1 MGRKLKKGLDFFPIY
16 HDFFVSNDI
25 KALRRAHGLVGI
37 LTYLNI
43 LCRVYDK
50 GYYYKFN
57 SLEELSMDIAE
68 EIANTQLKQ
77 TATRVTETI
86 YYLVGRQIL
95 DEELFKQGV
104 ISGQSLQEQ
113 YVISAY
119 KAKRIV
125 KLDVHK
131 LVDVGDCIHKNSISS
146 EEMPISSEE
155 INISSEE
162 STQREEEGKVKEK
175 YSFNLSIA
183 RAQEESDEG
192 AKLGEL
198 MTSPLA
204 RRNYLG
210 GIGEGRVMLSD
221 EQMCSLLERI
231 SLDEFNKYVAVV
243 ADCEKKGKRYK
254 KKTHYDAILSMAL
267 HDRRT

>member
-16 HDFFVSNDI
+16 HDFFVSKDI
-25 KALRRAHGLVGI
+25 KALRRAHGHVGI

-68 EIANTQLKQ
+68 EIANTQLRQ

-113 YVISAY
+113 YVISTY

-125 KLDVHK
+125 KLDVYK
-131 LVDVGDCIHKNSISS
+131 LVDVSDCIHKNSVSS
-146 EEMPISSEE
+146 EEMSISSEE
-155 INISSEE
+155 ITVSLEE
-162 STQREEEGKVKEK
+162 STQREEEGKVK
-175 YSFNLSIA
+175 YSFNHSIA
-183 RAQEESDEG
+183 RAQEELGEV
-192 AKLGEL
+192 AELGEL
-198 MTSPLA
+198 MSSPVA

-210 GIGEGRVMLSD
+210 GIGEGRVLLSD

-243 ADCEKKGKRYK
+243 ADCEKRGKRYK

-267 HDRRT
+267 RDRRI